1 MPKLV
6 ELCLLYLYDIKIQ
19 QIITYNRKLM
29 KGLASKW
36 LKTSKGLE
44 RENVETSRYF
54 SLLKLFDFAL
64 LPSGALNSYP
74 LDDILTE

>member
-6 ELCLLYLYDIKIQ
+6 ELCLLHHYDVQIQ
-19 QIITYNRKLM
+19 QIITYNRRRM

-44 RENVETSRYF
+44 RENVETNQTT
-54 SLLKLFDFAL
+54 DT
-64 LPSGALNSYP
+64 YP
-74 LDDILTE
+74 C